1 MAETSFSGKKE
12 PERPQPPHTSKTPS
26 VFFGK
31 LGFRVFFVA
40 LIFLVVPML
49 IHSWVKYLEDNA
61 YHKKLLFVGLSEI
74 TTGKAGFT
82 KQIVQDKT
90 YIMDLLAALITQ
102 DASAGKLS
110 QNLEAFD
117 SLFSIVNR
125 DRITGAIFYQSLD
138 ANGDYS
144 CAVSSEKLLIGQKN
158 IFKQQQQLAI
168 KNGDSVFLDV
178 DPITSIVEIFIS
190 KPVYVLNSNQVIGTI
205 TLSLDA
211 LALLN
216 WIAMVET
223 GPLFFQIAYIG
234 KEGHLYVGQSGQIDP
249 SEIYV
254 FKVDPYYDSEVLFSQ
269 VKQTPMGKAYLE
281 VFGQSKQMLGVQV
294 QVPGTDFN
302 IMAVSTLETVKI
314 QPSSAMIT
322 TILNI
327 ILIYL
332 VIGGGL
338 ALLITIRISRP
349 LNALCTVMENVESG
363 NLSARYHHDR
373 VGFEINVLG
382 HTFNRMID
390 AVLHHVEEARNER
403 MARELL
409 SKELKIGH
417 DIQRSILP
425 RERPD
430 VPGVEIATGFQGA
443 REVAGDFYDIFS
455 AGGKKLVISVAD
467 AAGKGISACLY
478 SLCARSMLRSF
489 SASANNLEKTILET
503 NNLFCLDTA
512 DSGNFVTAW
521 VGILE
526 PESRVLQYASCG
538 HLPAILR
545 RADGTITEIATPGIA
560 LGVMPIQEA
569 LVAQVQLEKGDMLV
583 LYTDGIIDSQDSYFE
598 FYGKQRLLEVIKK
611 EGGKSA
617 EDLVDAILGSVE
629 MFSLNIPLVDDRTLL
644 VLRMV

>member
-12 PERPQPPHTSKTPS
+12 PEHPNKSQGKRPPPA
-26 VFFGK
+26 FFGK

-74 TTGKAGFT
+74 VTGKAGFT

-90 YIMDLLAALITQ
+90 YIMDLLAALITK
-102 DASAGKLS
+102 DVAEGKFN

-117 SLFSIVNR
+117 SLFGIVNR
-125 DRITGAIFYQSLD
+125 DRITGALFYQSLD
-138 ANGDYS
+138 ANGEFNCD
-144 CAVSSEKLLIGQKN
+144 VSSEKLLVGEKN
-158 IFKQQQQLAI
+158 IFSSQQQQAI
-168 KNGDSVFLDV
+168 KNGESVFLDI

-190 KPVYVLNSNQVIGTI
+190 RPVYVLNSNVAIGTI

-216 WIAMVET
+216 WIAMVEA
-223 GPLFFQIAYIG
+223 GPLFFQISFLG
-234 KEGHLYVGQSGQIDP
+234 KEGRPYVGQIGQIDP

-269 VKQTPMGKAYLE
+269 VKQTPMGKEYLR
-281 VFGQSKQMLGVQV
+281 VFGQTKEMLGVQV
-294 QVPGTDFN
+294 AVPGTDFN

-322 TILNI
+322 TLLNI

-349 LNALCTVMENVESG
+349 LNALCGVMENVERG

-390 AVLHHVEEARNER
+390 SVLHHVEEARNER

-430 VPGVEIATGFQGA
+430 IPGVEIATGFQGA

-455 AGGKKLVISVAD
+455 AGDKKLLISVAD

-478 SLCARSMLRSF
+478 SLCARSMFRSF
-489 SASANNLEKTILET
+489 AASANNLEKTILET

-512 DSGNFVTAW
+512 ESGNFVTAW

-526 PESRVLQYASCG
+526 PETRTLQYASCG

-545 RADGTITEIATPGIA
+545 KPDGTITEIATPGIA

-569 LVAQVQLEKGDMLV
+569 AVAQVQLEKGDMLV

-598 FYGKQRLLEVIKK
+598 FYGKKRLIEVIKK
-611 EGGKSA
+611 EGGKTA

-644 VLRMV
+644 VIRMV